1 MNKQI
6 LSAHTI
12 IAHLGFALFLIVA
25 FVASFFITGCSD
37 SNPVGAGSGPGTASA
52 SAMQEGSFFVLTR
65 QETDS
70 NGQTSPVTY
79 DTIVVGAMHA
89 SWAGK
94 ENVRQ
99 FNSSTGSSYFHY
111 EPNGD
116 LTTLDANGNWNTIP
130 FSGQNVPAPQRSE
143 QQLGDTAKFVLIMES
158 RYLNSKSITIGA
170 RAYTMLGF
178 EQAVTLERYT
188 HLNVKDGSRV
198 DRRKV
203 VVQTWFIPELGFFG
217 EITGDVAELDY
228 RGNAKRQLDHIE
240 SKMITAVVK

>member
-12 IAHLGFALFLIVA
+12 IGHLGFALFLMIA

-37 SNPVGAGSGPGTASA
+37 SNPLGAGPATGSTSA
-52 SAMQEGSFFVLTR
+52 SMMKEGSFFVLTS

-70 NGQTSPVTY
+70 NGRVSPVRY
-79 DTIVVGAMHA
+79 DTIVVGTMHA
-89 SWAGK
+89 SWAGR

-99 FNSSTGSSYFHY
+99 FNTSTGSSYFHY

-116 LTTLDANGNWNTIP
+116 ISTVDVDGNWNALP

-143 QQLGDTAKFVLIMES
+143 EQLGDTARFVVIMET
-158 RYLNSKSITIGA
+158 RHLGTKSHTIGA
-170 RAYTMLGF
+170 RSYTMLGI
-178 EQAVTLERYT
+178 EQAVTVELYR

-198 DRRKV
+198 ERRKV
-203 VVQTWFIPELGFFG
+203 TVQMWIIPELGYFG
-217 EITGDVAELDY
+217 EITGDVTELDY
-228 RGNAKRQLDHIE
+228 RGNAKRQMGHVE
-240 SKMITAVVK
+240 AKMMTAVVK